1 MRFSALV
8 LALAAT
14 ASARTAFRR
23 GGKNLV
29 ARGSE
34 LDVPGENP
42 LQFCDSDRSDD
53 IITIDEVILSPNP
66 PEAYVTWA

>member
-1 MRFSALV
+1 MRFSTLI

-14 ASARTAFRR
+14 ASARTAYRR

-29 ARGSE
+29 ARGGE

-42 LQFCDSDRSDD
+42 LQFCDSDRRDD

-66 PEAYVTWA
+66 PEA